1 MGVADGGAVVQRKGP
16 FGPLRGAAGVVAA
29 VDRVLLSV
37 DAEPFSPAAV
47 VPPRPAL
54 GDLEVALFSAV
65 SVA

>member
-16 FGPLRGAAGVVAA
+16 GPLRGAAGVVAA
-29 VDRVLLSV
+29 VDRVLSV

-65 SVA
+65 SVD